1 MVLGDNGGECLAEEV
16 ARTGPEGL
24 SDDQL
29 LSLVI
34 REPSPAFESSRAIVG
49 LAGGAGGLSDVTF
62 CELLEIAGV
71 GPSRAAAVL
80 AAVELGRRTL
90 AGVAPGAR
98 LGASREAY
106 HALLPS
112 VAGEKNEI
120 FCCAMVD
127 AKLRL
132 IRTDIV
138 SRGTL
143 TASIIHPRDAFRPA
157 VRHSASAVIF
167 AHNHPSGDPV
177 PSDEDRRITGRL
189 EDAGHILGIPVLD
202 HLVIGSNSFYSF
214 ADSGDLEARP
224 EGYRGMLLR

>member
-1 MVLGDNGGECLAEEV
+1 LVLGDNGGECLAEEV

-80 AAVELGRRTL
+80 AANRPVGSEP
-90 AGVAPGAR
+90 AGTSGTA
-98 LGASREAY
+98 
-106 HALLPS
+106 PS